1 MGRLIYSILMSLD
14 GYIEDPSGSFDWAEP
29 DAEVHRVVN
38 DLARPVGTHLYGR
51 RMYEVMQAWETLDR
65 EPGQPDYIV
74 DFARIWQAADKIVFS
89 SSLEAPSTSRTA
101 LERRFDPDA
110 VRERKR
116 TSEADLM
123 IGGPGLAAE
132 AFDAGLVDVVH
143 LFVAPVTVGGGKP
156 AMPRDV
162 RIDLELESER
172 RFGNGMAQ
180 LAYRVR
186 SRESGVG
193 TLSSP

>member
-14 GYIEDPSGSFDWAEP
+14 GYIEDPAGSFDWAEP
-29 DAEVHRVVN
+29 DEEVHRVVN

-51 RMYEVMQAWETLDR
+51 RMYEVMRAWETLDR
-65 EPGQPDYIV
+65 EPGQPEHIV
-74 DFARIWQAADKIVFS
+74 DFARIWQAADKVVYS
-89 SSLEAPSTSRTA
+89 TSLEAPSTSRTS

-116 TSEADLM
+116 ASEADLM

-132 AFDAGLVDVVH
+132 AFRAGLVDVVH

-186 SRESGVG
+186 SRGSGVG
-193 TLSSP
+193 TLASP